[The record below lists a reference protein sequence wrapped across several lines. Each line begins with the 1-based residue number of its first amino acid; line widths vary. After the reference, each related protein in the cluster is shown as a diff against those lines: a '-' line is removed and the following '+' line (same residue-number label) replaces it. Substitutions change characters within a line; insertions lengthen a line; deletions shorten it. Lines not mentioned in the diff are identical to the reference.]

1 MRWHSTGPTEKVCR
15 SCAKRVPWYAF
26 AGNLLLTFYK
36 VVVGFLG
43 GSPALI
49 ADGIHSFTDVI
60 GTTVILVSTRL
71 SERPASRG
79 YPYGYGKVEFMSSL
93 FIYVVLVLLA
103 IFIFISGLLILLSG
117 HEEPPHLITLFGGL
131 VSVLYNV
138 IMFRL
143 GQCAGKRTNSPAL
156 LANSFENRA
165 DAISSVAVC
174 IGIVLAILIH
184 PAADPLAAML
194 VGVII
199 VVNCIHEGKKAV
211 GGLMDRALPDK
222 LLERI
227 RAVAQSRDG
236 VVGVSFAR
244 SRNTGTGI
252 WLDLGIEVDPGA
264 ATKRAEAIADDVRVT
279 LLEHSRHFAA
289 VEIYVVPQAAG
300 A

>member
-1 MRWHSTGPTEKVCR
+1 M
-15 SCAKRVPWYAF
+15 PWYAF

-36 VVVGFLG
+36 VIVGFLG

-49 ADGIHSFTDVI
+49 ADGLHSFTDVI
-60 GTTVILVSTRL
+60 GTSVILASTRV
-71 SERPASRG
+71 SERPPSRE

-103 IFIFISGLLILLSG
+103 IFIFVGGLLILLGG
-117 HEEPPHLITLFGGL
+117 HEDPPHIITLFGGL

-143 GQCAGKRTNSPAL
+143 GRCAGKRMNSPAL

-165 DAISSVAVC
+165 DAISSIAVC

-184 PAADPLAAML
+184 PAADPMAAML

-199 VVNCIHEGKKAV
+199 VVNCVHEGKKAV
-211 GGLMDRALPDK
+211 AGLMDKSLPDK
-222 LLERI
+222 LVERI
-227 RAVAQSRDG
+227 RELVRSRDG
-236 VVGVSFAR
+236 VVGVKFVKSR
-244 SRNTGTGI
+244 STGTGT
-252 WLDLGIEVDPGA
+252 WLDLGIEVTRGTVA
-264 ATKRAEAIADDVRVT
+264 ARAEAIADDVRVT
-279 LLEHSRHFAA
+279 LLEHSRHFSA

>member
-1 MRWHSTGPTEKVCR
+1 MRWHATGPSRETCR
-15 SCAKRVPWYAF
+15 ACARRVPWYAF

-36 VVVGFLG
+36 VTVGVLG

-49 ADGIHSFTDVI
+49 ADGLHSFTDVI
-60 GTTVILVSTRL
+60 GTTVILVSTRV
-71 SERPASRG
+71 SERPPSRG

-93 FIYVVLVLLA
+93 FIYLVLILLA
-103 IFIFISGLLILLSG
+103 VFIFTGGLLILLSG
-117 HEEPPHLITLFGGL
+117 HEDPPHIITLFGGL

-184 PAADPLAAML
+184 PAADPLAAMF

-199 VVNCIHEGKKAV
+199 MFNCVREGKKAMA
-211 GGLMDRALPDK
+211 GLMDESLSDNLVEK
-222 LLERI
+222 I
-227 RAVAQSRDG
+227 REVAQSRDG
-236 VVGVSFAR
+236 VVGVKFVR
-244 SRNTGTGI
+244 SRSTGTGT
-252 WLDLGIEVDPGA
+252 WLDLGIEVNRGTA
-264 ATKRAEAIADDVRVT
+264 AARAAAIADDVRIT
-279 LLEHSRHFAA
+279 LLEHSRHFSV
-289 VEIYVVPQAAG
+289 VEIYIVPQAAG